1 MLTAEQS
8 YIAVKLQD
16 VKGKALLSSTT
27 QGSTECSS
35 VSEKSGKSEKYPKNE
50 RKTVKKKDDNFI
62 VAESKKQ
69 YSRSKY
75 VNSLRVGV
83 RIVLPSGRCNVFYEV
98 CHFLQV
104 FSQIFSAIFL
114 HFFENRF
121 FCSLCNN

>member
-27 QGSTECSS
+27 QGSSEYS
-35 VSEKSGKSEKYPKNE
+35 VSEKSEKSKKHLKSDLKKP
-50 RKTVKKKDDNFI
+50 TKKKDGDNFI

-83 RIVLPSGRCNVFYEV
+83 RIVLPSGRCNIFYEV
-98 CHFLQV
+98 
-104 FSQIFSAIFL
+104 
-114 HFFENRF
+114 
-121 FCSLCNN
+121 

>member
-27 QGSTECSS
+27 QGSSEYSI
-35 VSEKSGKSEKYPKNE
+35 SEKSEKTGKSGKHPKSDV
-50 RKTVKKKDDNFI
+50 KKPAKKKDDNFI

-83 RIVLPSGRCNVFYEV
+83 RIVLPSGRCNIFYEV
-98 CHFLQV
+98 
-104 FSQIFSAIFL
+104 
-114 HFFENRF
+114 
-121 FCSLCNN
+121 